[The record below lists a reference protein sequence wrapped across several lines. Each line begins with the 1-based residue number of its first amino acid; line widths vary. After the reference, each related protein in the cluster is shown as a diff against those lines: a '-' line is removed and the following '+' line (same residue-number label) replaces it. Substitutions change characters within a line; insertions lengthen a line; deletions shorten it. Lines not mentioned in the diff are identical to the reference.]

1 MKPAISNISLT
12 AYDHGH
18 ELKRLAEIGLKGLEI
33 APSRVWHDTWRGLKS
48 SDIAIYR
55 KLVEASGL
63 KVIGLHSLFYDH
75 PELGLFKDENT
86 RADTLKFMQ
95 HLSGICRDLGGTTLI
110 YGGGR
115 KRGDL
120 PLEDA
125 FEEAISFFGELNN
138 RIEDH
143 GTVFCFEPLG
153 PDDTDFINTVSES
166 IRIVTSVNSPSLR
179 VQLDAKALIENGDV
193 EASVFDDVKPFL
205 VHYHANEPGLG
216 VLGSTGKVDHA
227 QLGSMLKAINYNEF
241 VSIEQR
247 MIGETDPLLSIGN
260 SMKILKDCYL

>member
-1 MKPAISNISLT
+1 VKPAISNIALT
-12 AYDHGH
+12 AYDHGNQ
-18 ELKRLAEIGLKGLEI
+18 LKRLSDIGLKGLEV
-33 APSRVWHDTWRGLKS
+33 APSRVWHDTWHDLRS
-48 SDIAIYR
+48 SDISTYR
-55 KLVEASGL
+55 QLVETSGL
-63 KVIGLHSLFYDH
+63 EIIGLHSLFYDH
-75 PELGLFKDENT
+75 PELGLFKDVKA
-86 RADTLKFMQ
+86 RADTLDFMQ

-125 FEEAISFFGELNN
+125 FEEAISFFGELSN

-166 IRIVTSVNSPSLR
+166 IRIVTSINSPSLR
-179 VQLDAKALIENGDV
+179 VQLDAKALVENGDV
-193 EASVFDDVKPFL
+193 GASVFDDAKPFL

-216 VLGSTGKVDHA
+216 VLGSTGDVDHA
-227 QLGSMLKAINYNEF
+227 LLGTMLKAIDYEGY

-247 MIGETDPLLSIGN
+247 MIGEDNPLLSIAD
-260 SMKILKDCYL
+260 SMQILKDCYL